1 MQTLNMR
8 WYDAAQGKSKGIV
21 LRSPRTD
28 LTQTE
33 VQAVMDNLVA
43 LKVIPSNYVT
53 DYASIIDRTSNE
65 LFNLI

>member
-8 WYDAAQGKSKGIV
+8 WYDEAEGKSRGIV

-28 LTQTE
+28 LTQAE
-33 VQAVMDNLVA
+33 VQTVMDNLVA
-43 LKVIPSNYVT
+43 LKVIPLNYVT